1 VTGNSR
7 KFEEE
12 YIDFLGKMMDIWMV
26 GCISFVFGA
35 LAEFIVVKYLAWKK
49 AQETKAAED
58 RKAEMEAY
66 WAKISPRQGNEG
78 QNETKRRLNVNNKDN
93 PYLQFYND
101 LNAKEMMMMRD
112 KVVENIQ
119 TEIELLIFLRLN

>member
-1 VTGNSR
+1 
-7 KFEEE
+7 
-12 YIDFLGKMMDIWMV
+12 MMDIWMV

-49 AQETKAAED
+49 ALETKAAED

-66 WAKISPRQGNEG
+66 WAKISRRQGNEG

-112 KVVENIQ
+112 KVVEKIQ
-119 TEIELLIFLRLN
+119 SI

>member
-1 VTGNSR
+1 
-7 KFEEE
+7 
-12 YIDFLGKMMDIWMV
+12 MMDIWMV

-49 AQETKAAED
+49 ALETKAAED

-66 WAKISPRQGNEG
+66 WAKISPRLGNEG
-78 QNETKRRLNVNNKDN
+78 QNETKRRHNANNKDN

>member
-1 VTGNSR
+1 VCYSFLRDTIRSQVLLS
-7 KFEEE
+7 KLC
-12 YIDFLGKMMDIWMV
+12 FLGKMMDIWMV

-78 QNETKRRLNVNNKDN
+78 QNETKRRLNVSNKDN

-112 KVVENIQ
+112 KVVEKIQ
-119 TEIELLIFLRLN
+119 SI

>member
-1 VTGNSR
+1 
-7 KFEEE
+7 
-12 YIDFLGKMMDIWMV
+12 MMDIWMV

-49 AQETKAAED
+49 ALETKAAED

-101 LNAKEMMMMRD
+101 LNTKEMMMMRD
-112 KVVENIQ
+112 KVVEKIQ
-119 TEIELLIFLRLN
+119 LPVLESLIVDFSLIITEESCLLYNRKCHTR